1 MSLPSQPQ
9 ENPQG
14 LSQVRSQQ
22 GGCQQQLQKGQAKSR
37 GAVRHQRDPT
47 SDTSQ
52 VGSPH
57 SLVDMAE
64 LLRDNMEAER
74 RRWQTQ
80 GGPPQAH
87 FASRV
92 TRREIPDNL

>member
-9 ENPQG
+9 ENPHG

-64 LLRDNMEAER
+64 LLRDNMGGGGKQKGVHR
-74 RRWQTQ
+74 RLT
-80 GGPPQAH
+80 
-87 FASRV
+87 SRAG
-92 TRREIPDNL
+92 